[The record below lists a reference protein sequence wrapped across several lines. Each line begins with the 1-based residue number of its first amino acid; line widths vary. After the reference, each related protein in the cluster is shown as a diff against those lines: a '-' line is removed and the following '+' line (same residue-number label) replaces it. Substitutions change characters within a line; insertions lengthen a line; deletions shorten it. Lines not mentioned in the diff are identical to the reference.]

1 VPGFRI
7 VSVFSRCRY
16 HSVATAVSANR
27 LRVDERRENGRGCA
41 QSRNSD
47 GGRGA
52 EKQAQSRCRID
63 MQRFIGLLV
72 SGHAMHDAC
81 RHGRKSSAAGPHRP
95 GAPAVRSPDV
105 PRRGHPSLPKTLC
118 APRSHPVQLQ
128 SFLGRVFQAPG
139 HSRSVLACTPWVL
152 ESQSFSVL

>member
-1 VPGFRI
+1 LATSSDEWEFVPDFGI
-7 VSVFSRCRY
+7 LSVFSRCRY

-27 LRVDERRENGRGCA
+27 LRVDERRETGRGCA
-41 QSRNSD
+41 QGRNSD

-81 RHGRKSSAAGPHRP
+81 RHGRKAGP
-95 GAPAVRSPDV
+95 
-105 PRRGHPSLPKTLC
+105 
-118 APRSHPVQLQ
+118 
-128 SFLGRVFQAPG
+128 
-139 HSRSVLACTPWVL
+139 
-152 ESQSFSVL
+152 E